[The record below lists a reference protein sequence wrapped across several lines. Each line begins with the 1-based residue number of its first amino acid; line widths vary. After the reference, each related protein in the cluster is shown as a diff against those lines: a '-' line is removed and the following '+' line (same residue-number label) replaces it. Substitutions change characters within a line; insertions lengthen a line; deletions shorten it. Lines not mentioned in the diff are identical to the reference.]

1 MTDTQLLQAIYGDL
15 QSVKSEVAQLRS
27 DVSAM
32 NGEIKGLRQD
42 VSDLKVDVAEL
53 KEDVAAL
60 KIDVADL
67 KTRVSAL
74 ETDSAAMKV
83 DIAFLKEETLA
94 MKSDIASLKAQTR
107 KNTEMLELLKVILD
121 METNRNIKIIAEGHL
136 DLSRK
141 LDTAIQ
147 MSSEV
152 HAEQEIYKILVNRH
166 ERQLNATA

>member
-42 VSDLKVDVAEL
+42 VNDLKEDVAVLKVDVAEL
-53 KEDVAAL
+53 KA
-60 KIDVADL
+60 
-67 KTRVSAL
+67 RVSAL

-166 ERQLNATA
+166 ERQLSATA

>member
-15 QSVKSEVAQLRS
+15 QSVKSEVTQLRS

-42 VSDLKVDVAEL
+42 VSDLKVDVA
-53 KEDVAAL
+53 
-60 KIDVADL
+60 DL
-67 KTRVSAL
+67 KVRVSAL

-166 ERQLNATA
+166 ERQLSATA

>member
-53 KEDVAAL
+53 KV
-60 KIDVADL
+60 
-67 KTRVSAL
+67 RVSAL

-166 ERQLNATA
+166 ERQLSATA